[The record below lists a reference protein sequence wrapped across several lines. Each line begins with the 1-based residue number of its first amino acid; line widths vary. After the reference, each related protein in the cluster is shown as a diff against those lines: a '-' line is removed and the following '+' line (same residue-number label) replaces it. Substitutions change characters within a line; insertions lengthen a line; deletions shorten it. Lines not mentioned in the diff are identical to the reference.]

1 MSETKIT
8 VPLYISTN
16 NKHLVCLR
24 AFISTFNHFLPTQ
37 ELRILGYDFP
47 DYELPPNCS
56 FISMGI
62 QGGVNEWST
71 DLRNYFLQSKD
82 EYFIY
87 GTEDTFIYKK
97 PQINFIN
104 YLIELIQT
112 DENVGRINL
121 VDGTEGD
128 NCTLP
133 NSPHYDVSLRKQF
146 TDNECDWGGWGLYE
160 QTPNS
165 DYSLTTQFSIWDR
178 KFLLGF

>member
-112 DENVGRINL
+112 
-121 VDGTEGD
+121 
-128 NCTLP
+128 
-133 NSPHYDVSLRKQF
+133 
-146 TDNECDWGGWGLYE
+146 
-160 QTPNS
+160 
-165 DYSLTTQFSIWDR
+165 
-178 KFLLGF
+178 